1 MRDFISQRVKEL
13 QPSATVRLM
22 SLAKQMKEEGQDII
36 NLAGGEPDFKTPS
49 PIIERAYTDMKAGF
63 TSYIQSQGLPELRRK
78 LAQKLQVENHIDAVQ
93 EGILVTASTKLA
105 LFIGLFTCLQA
116 GDEALYFEP
125 AYVSYKPIIELTGA
139 KAIGIPLSYEDN
151 YQIRKSE
158 IERFITPQTKAI
170 ILCSPNNPT
179 GRVCQADELKAIAE
193 VACERDLLIFSDEI
207 YERIIFS
214 GFKHISPA
222 SLPEL
227 KGRVITL
234 NGFSKAYAMAGWRL
248 GYVAADPDLLRQMA
262 KVQQHILNCAT
273 SFVQSAALT
282 ALDCEADVSRMCRE
296 YDERCRYFVQALN
309 EIPCVTCRAPQGA
322 FYVLPRIDY
331 RGMDSLAL
339 SEYLLTEG
347 RVAAAP
353 GDAFGRGAENCI
365 RMPFAASMEVLQET
379 VRRLQRILQ

>member
-1 MRDFISQRVKEL
+1 MRDFISQRVKDL

-78 LAQKLQVENHIDAVQ
+78 LAQKLQVENHIDAVP

-151 YQIRKSE
+151 YQIRKGD

-193 VACERDLLIFSDEI
+193 VACERDLLLSLI
-207 YERIIFS
+207 
-214 GFKHISPA
+214 HI
-222 SLPEL
+222 
-227 KGRVITL
+227 
-234 NGFSKAYAMAGWRL
+234 
-248 GYVAADPDLLRQMA
+248 
-262 KVQQHILNCAT
+262 
-273 SFVQSAALT
+273 
-282 ALDCEADVSRMCRE
+282 
-296 YDERCRYFVQALN
+296 
-309 EIPCVTCRAPQGA
+309 
-322 FYVLPRIDY
+322 
-331 RGMDSLAL
+331 
-339 SEYLLTEG
+339 
-347 RVAAAP
+347 
-353 GDAFGRGAENCI
+353 
-365 RMPFAASMEVLQET
+365 
-379 VRRLQRILQ
+379 

>member
-78 LAQKLQVENHIDAVQ
+78 LAQKLQVENHIDAVP

-234 NGFSKAYAMAGWRL
+234 NGFQKPMPWPAGVWATSLPIRICFGKWRKSSSIFST
-248 GYVAADPDLLRQMA
+248 VRHPSCRVQLLRPSIV
-262 KVQQHILNCAT
+262 KPT
-273 SFVQSAALT
+273 SAACAGNMMNGVDIL
-282 ALDCEADVSRMCRE
+282 
-296 YDERCRYFVQALN
+296 
-309 EIPCVTCRAPQGA
+309 
-322 FYVLPRIDY
+322 Y
-331 RGMDSLAL
+331 R
-339 SEYLLTEG
+339 
-347 RVAAAP
+347 P
-353 GDAFGRGAENCI
+353 
-365 RMPFAASMEVLQET
+365 
-379 VRRLQRILQ
+379 